1 MTSNID
7 INVSPVSDNNAR
19 TITSLVSLSPIVSDV
34 AITAAAM
41 APSSSALTMFFLLA
55 GTASR
60 LASADNCAPPAT
72 SFSRMADNDNDVN
85 NNCSARGVA
94 SPALYQPS
102 RADNIHLT
110 PPNCCLFD
118 PTLTVVPSS
127 PCGPPRQIVPA
138 PVEVEQR
145 VPPR

>member
-7 INVSPVSDNNAR
+7 INVSPVNDNNAR

-41 APSSSALTMFFLLA
+41 APSSSALTTFFLLA

-60 LASADNCAPPAT
+60 LASADNGAPPAT

-94 SPALYQPS
+94 FPALYQPS
-102 RADNIHLT
+102 RVDNIHL
-110 PPNCCLFD
+110 P
-118 PTLTVVPSS
+118 
-127 PCGPPRQIVPA
+127 PPRLL
-138 PVEVEQR
+138 PVR
-145 VPPR
+145 PHLDGRPLLPLWPPQADCPGPC